1 MDYEMIPCGL
11 NIIGQLLFYKLG
23 ACLEV
28 YYLFLWV
35 CLVAASNLAKSRPM
49 SKKSQ
54 VWEKG

>member
-28 YYLFLWV
+28 YYPFLWV

-54 VWEKG
+54 V